1 MKWQWLTYNVTKDRV
16 FCFQCAKAYQKKL
29 LLGKKLEQTFI
40 SEGFDDWKRAIEK
53 FQKHEKTDC
62 HIEAVYKMYN
72 DKTNDIGEVL
82 SNQHQ
87 KDKEENRRCLLQIVL
102 CLRYLARQG
111 IALRGNNN
119 DIDGNFHQ
127 LLKLQAYK
135 NKELNQWLDKKR
147 GNFTSPDIQNEILKK
162 WLTISFEVLHLK
174 FDQQI
179 FSQ

>member
-1 MKWQWLTYNVTKDRV
+1 M
-16 FCFQCAKAYQKKL
+16 C
-29 LLGKKLEQTFI
+29 
-40 SEGFDDWKRAIEK
+40 
-53 FQKHEKTDC
+53 
-62 HIEAVYKMYN
+62 N

-119 DIDGNFHQ
+119 DIDGYFHQ

-135 NKELNQWLDKKR
+135 NKEFNQWLDKKR
-147 GNFTSPDIQNEILKK
+147 GNLTSPDMR
-162 WLTISFEVLHLK
+162 F
-174 FDQQI
+174 
-179 FSQ
+179 